1 MSNSALNKDGEVVD
15 LDSKHAV
22 ARIVNGMFSIKVSRG
37 TLIDPYGIDSSK
49 ITSSE
54 FKRVSE
60 PIYRMYNLYLKTKN
74 MLKYT
79 QAERLYR
86 EQT

>member
-1 MSNSALNKDGEVVD
+1 MSSIALNKDGEEID
-15 LDSKHAV
+15 FDSKQAV
-22 ARIVNGMFSIKVSRG
+22 ARTVNGLHSIKVSRG

-60 PIYRMYNLYLKTKN
+60 PIYRMYSLYLDTKN